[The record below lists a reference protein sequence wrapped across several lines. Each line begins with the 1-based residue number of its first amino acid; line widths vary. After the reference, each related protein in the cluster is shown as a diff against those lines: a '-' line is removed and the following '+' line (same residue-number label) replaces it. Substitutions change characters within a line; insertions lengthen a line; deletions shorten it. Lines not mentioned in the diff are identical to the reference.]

1 MPKRS
6 RPTLNEVALAA
17 GVSVASASRA
27 LSGASASP
35 EMVERVRAAAV
46 ALGYVADAMARS
58 LKVRRTEQLALAV
71 ADLANP
77 VYVTMMRAIESVVSA
92 AGYRLV
98 VTATGTDADNEI
110 ATIRGMSRGYADGLI
125 ISPLRITPAVIDEL
139 LSASVPVVVIGTIP
153 PSVALDNVRANSMRG
168 IRLAHAHLLAGGRA
182 SIAFVN
188 GPINTTPGD
197 ARLRGFRRATEAAG
211 GKVDERAIVSA
222 DDFTADAGEKATRVL
237 LARYTPDA
245 LICANDLLAIGAMR
259 ALRQEGK
266 SVPVD
271 VAVVGMDNTELADL
285 TTPTLTSVC
294 LGSAERGMQ
303 AATLLLDRIKE
314 PDRATSRVTVQPR
327 LVERDSSAASAAAR
341 KTAPAAT
348 RSTASAATRPTKAR
362 GRR

>member
-168 IRLAHAHLLAGGRA
+168 IRLAHAHLVAGGRA

-197 ARLRGFRRATEAAG
+197 ARLRGFRRATEAAAGQGRRARDRLGRRLHRRRRRKGDARAARSLRARRADLRERSAGHRRHACAPAG
-211 GKVDERAIVSA
+211 GKVGSGRMSRSSA
-222 DDFTADAGEKATRVL
+222 W
-237 LARYTPDA
+237 
-245 LICANDLLAIGAMR
+245 
-259 ALRQEGK
+259 
-266 SVPVD
+266 
-271 VAVVGMDNTELADL
+271 
-285 TTPTLTSVC
+285 TTPNS
-294 LGSAERGMQ
+294 
-303 AATLLLDRIKE
+303 
-314 PDRATSRVTVQPR
+314 PTSR
-327 LVERDSSAASAAAR
+327 
-341 KTAPAAT
+341 
-348 RSTASAATRPTKAR
+348 
-362 GRR
+362 RRR